1 MPPTQPEVKGTFSS
15 TFVASS
21 HFTNPFVD
29 RFWMGP
35 LIKNKRSVLR
45 PQRMGPSERPS
56 ENTLAYQNIKK
67 RCLQSVISFNH
78 LYQASTQML
87 ETRECSADTTRT
99 PSGAP

>member
-1 MPPTQPEVKGTFSS
+1 
-15 TFVASS
+15 
-21 HFTNPFVD
+21 
-29 RFWMGP
+29 
-35 LIKNKRSVLR
+35 
-45 PQRMGPSERPS
+45 MGPSERPS
-56 ENTLAYQNIKK
+56 ENTLAYQDIKK